1 MPLGRLR
8 YNSNLDLERVLI
20 MYVGRIVSIAKTK
33 DGRLAAMYRVS
44 SRSFPNRKAQAM
56 ADKIAIIPKEGFE
69 GDIHKNPYIAYNCL
83 RLVKNYA
90 VVTNGSHTDMVAEKL
105 EAGMSPR
112 DALISAMFGMD
123 YEHDHLKTPRISA
136 IVEKGSNEG
145 FLGIIRHDA
154 LIVRPFTL
162 KDGEAYYV
170 ATYEKN
176 APACHNHD
184 DQFDAKDAA
193 DACQYILGRGVFADL
208 EKPVTAVCAVET
220 ADGFEVSF
228 CDK

>member
-1 MPLGRLR
+1 
-8 YNSNLDLERVLI
+8 
-20 MYVGRIVSIAKTK
+20 MYVGRIVSVGKTK

-44 SRSFPNRKAQAM
+44 SRSFPNRKAQVLAE
-56 ADKIAIIPKEGFE
+56 DKIAIIPKGGFE
-69 GDIHKNPYIAYNCL
+69 NDIHKNPYIAYNCL
-83 RLVKNYA
+83 RLVGKYA

-105 EAGMSPR
+105 QAGMSPR

-123 YEHDHLKTPRISA
+123 YEHDHLNTPRISA
-136 IVEKGSNEG
+136 IVEKGSDQG
-145 FLGIIRHDA
+145 YLAIIRHDA
-154 LIVRPFTL
+154 LLVRPFTL

-170 ATYEKN
+170 ATYERN

-184 DQFDAKDAA
+184 EHFDAVDAM

-220 ADGFEVSF
+220 ENGFDVNC
-228 CDK
+228 CDKA